1 MHWKVKLSRLQTD
14 IIISELICPNINT
27 DARLTDKGLI
37 YIVLVVSDGEACVHD
52 PAQLELYTLHTT

>member
-37 YIVLVVSDGEACVHD
+37 YIVLVVSDGEACVH
-52 PAQLELYTLHTT
+52 A